1 MTPNEIRREILQA
14 IYNSDDR
21 KFFNIEELEQLR
33 KKIGDKKLHNEIDYL
48 NDKGYLKARKT
59 IANGYFPLEITP
71 LGIDSVEKP
80 EDSNKPSPVSITH
93 IQNVSKSNINIDSPN
108 AIQSLEANEISE
120 ELINLLKEM
129 KEAIDR
135 QDKNKSLSI
144 FEKIRSISKDIAIRI
159 LSNGIYECL
168 KRYGII
174 I

>member
-1 MTPNEIRREILQA
+1 MTPKEIRREILQT
-14 IYNSDDR
+14 IYDSDDR
-21 KFFNIEELEQLR
+21 EFFDIEELEQLR
-33 KKIGDKKLHNEIDYL
+33 KEIGDKKLHNEIDYL

-59 IANGYFPLEITP
+59 IANSYFSLKITP

-120 ELINLLKEM
+120 ELTNLLKEM

-135 QDKNKSLSI
+135 QDKKKSLSI
-144 FEKIRSISKDIAIRI
+144 FEKICSISKDIAIGI